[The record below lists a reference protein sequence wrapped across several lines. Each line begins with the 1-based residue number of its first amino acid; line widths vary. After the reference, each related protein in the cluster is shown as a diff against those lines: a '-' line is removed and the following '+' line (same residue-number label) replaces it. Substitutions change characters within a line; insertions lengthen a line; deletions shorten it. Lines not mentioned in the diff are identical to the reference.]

1 MIKKTIAFIG
11 IMIFLVSILT
21 AQKIENIELKNIE
34 GIGYS
39 DCLATSEA
47 LAVQNAKQQAM
58 NKAGI
63 TENIQVQTAL
73 DKAEIGDN
81 YSELFNSNVFTQMQ
95 GTVSN
100 IEINEIT
107 QEITNHTIAT
117 HVNINCT
124 VVKYKTESDPMFQVK
139 ADGILPFYSNG
150 STLNFKVIPSKDCY
164 MVAWLFTETEAFTLF
179 PNALEKTYMLT
190 ANDTALFPSYKAVYR
205 LASDGKAQQINRII
219 MVIMKENYPYMGK
232 DTYKDI
238 SEWILSLPPDQRIVK
253 YFSITVTDE

>member
-1 MIKKTIAFIG
+1 MNFKTFIFSG
-11 IMIFLVSILT
+11 IMLFFTLILT
-21 AQKIENIELKNIE
+21 AQKTEKIELKNIQ
-34 GIGYS
+34 GVGYS
-39 DCLATSEA
+39 DCLGTSQE

-63 TENIQVQTAL
+63 TENIQVQTAF

-95 GTVSN
+95 GTVSD
-100 IEINEIT
+100 IEITEIT

-117 HVNINCT
+117 QVNINCT
-124 VVKYKTESDPMFQVK
+124 VIKYMTESDPMFQAKVE
-139 ADGILPFYSNG
+139 GILPFYSDE
-150 STLNFKVIPSKDCY
+150 SLLSFSVIPSMNCY
-164 MVAWLFTETEAFTLF
+164 MITWLFTETEAFILF
-179 PNALEKTYMLT
+179 PNALESTFMLS
-190 ANDTALFPSYKAVYR
+190 ANDTATFPRTALYR
-205 LASDGKAQQINRII
+205 LNSDGESQQINRII

-238 SEWILSLPPDQRIVK
+238 SEWIFSLPPDQRIVK